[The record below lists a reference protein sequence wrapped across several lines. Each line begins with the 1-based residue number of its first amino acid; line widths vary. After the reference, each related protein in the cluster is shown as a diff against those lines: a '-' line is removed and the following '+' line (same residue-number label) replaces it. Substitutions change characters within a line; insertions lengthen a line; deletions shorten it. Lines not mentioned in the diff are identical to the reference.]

1 MKRIF
6 KVLQGQHKGAE
17 LALPEGA
24 VFKAGHAS
32 TCDLVLLD
40 ATLADE
46 AFELACSASAVQLT
60 AITDGI
66 LVGDHLVA
74 KGERCVVP
82 LYTEVAVGMTRFC
95 LGEADRPWPKIRPCR
110 SPERKRR
117 SGCGWLCFGI
127 VLLGGAWAFWM
138 WWQRTLAAV
147 EVTPLPME
155 AQVTPEALAERLG
168 LQVER
173 WGTQLRVVG
182 NVTTVAER
190 NRLRHLFR
198 SQAPEVLVELTDD
211 ETLLRS
217 VEALLAT
224 LNEAKL
230 RVAQATNRCVALEG
244 TLSSPTAWPRIEEAI
259 RMDVPYICQLTPP
272 PVVPVLEEMERPAVD
287 SATEAAPVA
296 HPVKPDLPIAAIL
309 QTPFPCLIL
318 KNGMRCA
325 EGGVLLGYTILRI
338 EGQRV
343 TVQKEG
349 AITVWT
355 P

>member
-40 ATLADE
+40 ATIADE

-66 LVGDHLVA
+66 LVGDHFVA

-110 SPERKRR
+110 SPKGKRH
-117 SGCGWLCFGI
+117 SGCGWLCFGV
-127 VLLGGAWAFWM
+127 VLLGGAGAFWM
-138 WWQRTLAAV
+138 WWQRSLAAV

-155 AQVTPEALAERLG
+155 EEVTPEALAERLG
-168 LQVER
+168 LQVECL
-173 WGTQLRVVG
+173 GTQLRVVG

-190 NRLRHLFR
+190 NRLRHIFR

-211 ETLLRS
+211 ETLRGS

-224 LNEAKL
+224 LNEANL
-230 RVAQATNRCVALEG
+230 RVAQVTNRCVVLDG
-244 TLSSPTAWPRIEEAI
+244 VLSSPTAWPRIEEAI
-259 RMDVPYICQLTPP
+259 RMDVPYICHLTPP
-272 PVVPVLEEMERPAVD
+272 PVIPVSEGMETPIAD
-287 SATEAAPVA
+287 SPTEVSPVA
-296 HPVKPDLPIAAIL
+296 RLVKPDLPIAAIL

-325 EGGVLLGYTILRI
+325 EGGVLSDYTILRI
-338 EGQRV
+338 EGPRV
-343 TVQKEG
+343 TIQKEG
-349 AITVWT
+349 VVTVWT